1 MRGDTGSST
10 VEKWVRQN
18 FGGLEL
24 GDSRLSRRAMQIA
37 ERMISKGAGSIP
49 RQMAAPKDVKATYRF
64 FSNKKV
70 TPDGLQAGHKDA
82 VREKMA
88 TSPIVLLIEDTSEFT
103 WSGKEPVEGLGP
115 VGGGGHGQQGFHLHS
130 VLATNWPQKL
140 GVTEQPRRPPL
151 EIIGLAHQEFYIRQP
166 RPQGE
171 GRSSRDR
178 KHRLRESQLWTRS
191 SFHLGPAPQGIRW
204 VRIADRGADIYELLD
219 SCLAFDHGFVI
230 RASSNR
236 SLEDPQTGNKCGR
249 LFEVAQKA
257 PRKGTFEIVLR
268 KRGRVEAR
276 TARLA
281 VHATKVLLRSPQR
294 PGHGAGY
301 DPAIPC
307 SVIWVA
313 ELNPPSSEK
322 AKIEWY
328 LLCDGEVD
336 SYEEAIE
343 RVLQYASRWIIEEYH
358 KGIKTGMGAEKLQLD
373 TAEALFAAISMMA
386 IVACRII
393 DLRDALRFEPDAPA
407 ARSGFDDLE
416 LEILARKTGRE
427 LRTVREVALA
437 LGRMG
442 GHLGRKGDGL
452 PGWLTLWRG
461 LYDLRLLVEG
471 VRLAI
476 GLGL

>member
-1 MRGDTGSST
+1 MIMNSASSP
-10 VEKWVRQN
+10 VESWVREN

-24 GDSRLSRRAMQIA
+24 GDCRLSRRAALIA
-37 ERMISKGAGSIP
+37 ERMMSKGADSIP
-49 RQMAAPKDVKATYRF
+49 KMMEDPKDVKAAYRF

-70 TPDGLQAGHKDA
+70 TPDSLQATHKDV

-88 TSPIVLLIEDTSEFT
+88 TTPTVLLIEDTSEFT
-103 WSGKEPVEGLGP
+103 WSGKAPIKGLGP
-115 VGGGGHGQQGFHLHS
+115 VGGGGPGQQGFHLHS

-140 GVTEQPRRPPL
+140 SVTEQPHRPPL
-151 EIIGLAHQEFYIRQP
+151 EMLGLAHQEFFIRQP
-166 RPQGE
+166 RPKGE
-171 GRSSRDR
+171 GRSSRNR
-178 KHRLRESQLWTRS
+178 KHRSRESQLWTRS
-191 SFHLGPAPQGIRW
+191 SFHLGPAPEGVRW
-204 VRIADRGADIYELLD
+204 VRIADRGADIYEFLD

-236 SLEDPQTGNKCGR
+236 ALEDPQTGEKCGR
-249 LFEVAQKA
+249 LFEVAQEA
-257 PRKGTFEIVLR
+257 PPIGTYEIVLR
-268 KRGRVEAR
+268 KRGKIGAR

-281 VHATKVLLRSPQR
+281 VHATKVMLRSPQR
-294 PGHGAGY
+294 PGHAAGY

-307 SVIWVA
+307 TVLWVS
-313 ELNPPSSEK
+313 EIDPPSDD
-322 AKIEWY
+322 AKIEWF

-336 SYEEAIE
+336 SFEEAIE

-358 KGIKTGMGAEKLQLD
+358 KGIKTGMGAEKLQFD
-373 TAEALFAAISMMA
+373 TAEGLFAAISIMA

-407 ARSGFDDLE
+407 ARSGFEDLE

-437 LGRMG
+437 LGRLG
-442 GHLGRKGDGL
+442 GHMGRKGDGP

-471 VRLAI
+471 VRLARR
-476 GLGL
+476 LGL